1 MLVMVRWNL
10 GWNSR
15 VASPWTVISAAVAST
30 AVLSVVPVNA
40 ATETAYSFDF
50 QSILYGHCRAITAKD
65 RGRLE
70 WATITLLVGPP
81 DHNQLLIVNP
91 NNQCYRKQSIES
103 FLREKWRYRL
113 IKRVDDLKLVKKGE
127 RVSGIECDK
136 YTYKIRDSRFELWAT
151 KKIEATKG
159 LEQAMCSF
167 LAAPSGCGLPV
178 KVNMFRK
185 GKISRNR
192 DGAYAWVK
200 GDQEHK
206 LSWLTVSKLA
216 KVQRDSRDFV
226 LPKDY
231 KLATDDF
238 SLWWSKDGTA
248 RASDIDELFTADEKK
263 KR

>member
-1 MLVMVRWNL
+1 MVRSIL
-10 GWNSR
+10 GRNNR
-15 VASPWTVISAAVAST
+15 VVSVSAVISVMVAST
-30 AVLSVVPVNA
+30 TALSLPVNA
-40 ATETAYSFDF
+40 AMETAYSFDF
-50 QSILYGHCRAITAKD
+50 QSTLYGHCRAITAKD

-81 DHNQLLIVNP
+81 DHNQLLILNP
-91 NNQCYRKQSIES
+91 NNQCYRKQTIES

-113 IKRVDDLKLVKKGE
+113 INKVDDLKLVKKGE
-127 RVSGIECDK
+127 KVSGIECDR

-159 LEQAMCSF
+159 LEHAMCSF

-178 KVNMFRK
+178 KVNMYRK
-185 GKISRNR
+185 GKMARNR
-192 DGAYAWVK
+192 DGTYAWVN

-206 LSWLTVSKLA
+206 VSWLSVSKLT
-216 KVQRDSRDFV
+216 KVHRDSKDFI

-231 KLATDDF
+231 KLALDDF

-248 RASDIDELFTADEKK
+248 KSTDIDELFTADEKPK
-263 KR
+263 